1 MIDSQT
7 LPTWEVDPMNFDGE
21 VSPLTLR
28 EVIERHGGE
37 IWFEREKASDRSFFR
52 LLIPA
57 AAPQEALEPSTLLG
71 RKAGPNTMIST
82 CSGRPRRAVPS
93 TTGC

>member
-37 IWFEREKASDRSFFR
+37 IWFEREKASHRSFFR

-71 RKAGPNTMIST
+71 LGKPARIL
-82 CSGRPRRAVPS
+82 
-93 TTGC
+93 